1 MNKLIQSVDRLLS
14 ILCIILS
21 GGMTLG
27 VIISVFLRYVF
38 NLSFVAYE
46 EGITLTFIATTYFGA
61 ALGVRE
67 KQHIAIPYLEE
78 ISSAQIKT
86 VLRIFNMLLLIVISL
101 VMIKQSLL
109 WIEKVGGVES
119 PATHIPYKYF
129 YSMIPISFTIM
140 IFYAIVDIVAI
151 FFPIAPPY
159 KGYESDDELPKSN
172 D

>member
-1 MNKLIQSVDRLLS
+1 MDRVLS

-46 EGITLTFIATTYFGA
+46 EAITLTFIATTYFGA

-67 KQHIAIPYLEE
+67 KQHIAVTYLEE
-78 ISSAQIKT
+78 ISPPRIKT
-86 VLRIFNMLLLIVISL
+86 VLRFINILLIIVISA
-101 VMIKQSLL
+101 VVIKYGLL

-119 PATHIPYKYF
+119 PAIHIPYKYF
-129 YSMIPISFTIM
+129 YSIVPISFAIM
-140 IFYAIVDIVAI
+140 IFYAIVNMVAI
-151 FFPIAPPY
+151 FLPIASPD
-159 KGYESDDELPKSN
+159 KGYESDDELPKPN
-172 D
+172 HGGTIE